1 MSVAASRKRDEKA
14 VGKKPCGNVS
24 LRVKNGLVKE
34 CRNNLNKPIRLHGL
48 FIALVH
54 ECINEYEMQS
64 KTCGMRRSEVSS
76 VGSVEAVN
84 RIALIYW
91 PLKPSSSQVDG
102 VPYLLFLL
110 FSDD

>member
-1 MSVAASRKRDEKA
+1 MSVATYRKRDEKA
-14 VGKKPCGNVS
+14 GRRKPFGNVS

-64 KTCGMRRSEVSS
+64 KTCGMRRSEAYEYRRLV
-76 VGSVEAVN
+76 
-84 RIALIYW
+84 R
-91 PLKPSSSQVDG
+91 
-102 VPYLLFLL
+102 
-110 FSDD
+110 